1 MKNKLPDEIL
11 KTLATEPMF
20 IEVVER
26 CLDEGELVS
35 NFSRIYGVDL
45 PRKSTSPLIAMVDE
59 ATGFR
64 GYRFNE
70 FFTAF
75 IPFVYRCVWLPLFSK
90 NMERNSES

>member
-1 MKNKLPDEIL
+1 MSDKLPDEIL
-11 KTLATEPMF
+11 KTLATEPIF

-26 CLDEGELVS
+26 CLDESELVS

-45 PRKSTSPLIAMVDE
+45 PRKPTSPLIEMVDQ

-64 GYRFNE
+64 EYQFNE

-75 IPFVYRCVWLPLFSK
+75 IPFVYRCVWLPLYSK
-90 NMERNSES
+90 GKLGG